1 MMKLEIE
8 RLRQAVELVREA
20 AGVEA
25 AMIAQLTVD
34 LAITA
39 AVTAPFP
46 KQKAKDLLRR
56 RLEWHRAKLLPA
68 SSTIH

>member
-1 MMKLEIE
+1 MKMEIE

-20 AGVEA
+20 AGAEA
-25 AMIAQLTVD
+25 MMIAQLTVD

-39 AVTAPFP
+39 AVKGQLPI
-46 KQKAKDLLRR
+46 QKTNDLLRSH
-56 RLEWHRAKLLPA
+56 LERYRAKLLPA

>member
-1 MMKLEIE
+1 MKMEIG

-20 AGVEA
+20 AGAEA

-39 AVTAPFP
+39 AVKGQLPI
-46 KQKAKDLLRR
+46 QKTNDLLRS
-56 RLEWHRAKLLPA
+56 RLERYRTKLLPA

>member
-1 MMKLEIE
+1 MKMEIE

-20 AGVEA
+20 AGAEA
-25 AMIAQLTVD
+25 AVIAQLTVD

-39 AVTAPFP
+39 AVKGQLPIRKTN
-46 KQKAKDLLRR
+46 DLLRS
-56 RLEWHRAKLLPA
+56 RLERYRAKLLPA

>member
-1 MMKLEIE
+1 MKMEIGK
-8 RLRQAVELVREA
+8 LRQAVELVREA
-20 AGVEA
+20 AGAEA

-39 AVTAPFP
+39 AVKGQLPI
-46 KQKAKDLLRR
+46 QKTNDLLRS
-56 RLEWHRAKLLPA
+56 RLERYRTKLLPA